1 MLMCD
6 HIICDN
12 ALSKGCGLLKD
23 LEENLSISKVREL
36 ELLGYIE
43 NAIAPDGETWKLTSK
58 GKKLRK
64 LLLGRKSLKETVED
78 WIYIHLLKFNVN
90 L

>member
-1 MLMCD
+1 MCN
-6 HIICDN
+6 HIICN
-12 ALSKGCGLLKD
+12 SALSKGYGLLKE
-23 LEENLSISKVREL
+23 LEESLSVDEVREL

-43 NAIAPDGETWKLTSK
+43 NAIAPEGETWKFTGK
-58 GKKLRK
+58 GKRLRK
-64 LLLGRKSLKETVED
+64 LLLSGHRNLGDTIKD

>member
-1 MLMCD
+1 MCD
-6 HIICDN
+6 HIICN
-12 ALSKGCGLLKD
+12 SALSKGYGLLKE
-23 LEENLSISKVREL
+23 LEESLSVEDVRDL

-43 NAIAPDGETWKLTSK
+43 NAIAPEGETWKLTGK
-58 GKKLRK
+58 GEKLRK
-64 LLLGRKSLKETVED
+64 LLLLEHKNLGDIIKD